1 MLLSVCLQS
10 NFSEIKHSGLPGWYT
25 RVLHMPLAMARPWK
39 HSKTGIYWLRKRVSD
54 DLVRLVGKQ
63 EEKRSLGTRDPIE
76 ATGDK
81 N

>member
-1 MLLSVCLQS
+1 
-10 NFSEIKHSGLPGWYT
+10 
-25 RVLHMPLAMARPWK
+25 MPLAMARPWK